1 MKKICK
7 RTFLLWALIFNA
19 QIAAYS
25 QLSIET
31 CQEKARANYPLV
43 KQYGLIEQSEH
54 YSISNANKGYLPQL
68 AIMAKATY
76 QSDVTE
82 IPIKIPFLTIPTMSK
97 DQYQLVAEL
106 NQSIWDGGMIHAQ
119 KKSTRA
125 ATEVDKRKTEVDLYA
140 LNERVNQLF
149 FGLLLL
155 NEQLK
160 QNELLQKE
168 LQTNLDRISSFK
180 DNGVANDADLDAIKV
195 EQLKTKQRKIDLLA
209 TQTAYKD
216 MLAAMM
222 GVEINDATVL
232 QKPDIQK
239 AEAKT
244 QSNNRPELSLFAAQ
258 SNLYLSQKSAITSGN
273 LPKLGFYVQG
283 GYGKPGLNMLKD
295 EFTTFYIGGFKLSWS
310 LGGFYSM
317 KNNFRKIDINQTMV
331 DVQKETFLFNSKLKV
346 SQQQNEMDKIKAI
359 LKEDNEIITL
369 RNNIKKAAEVK
380 VDNGILSVSDLIRE
394 INAENLS
401 IQDKSLHEIQLLM
414 AWYNLKYTLNN

>member
-1 MKKICK
+1 MKKIFK
-7 RTFLLWALIFNA
+7 RTFLLCALLFNA
-19 QIAAYS
+19 QLAAYS

-43 KQYGLIEQSEH
+43 KQYGLVEQSEH

-82 IPIKIPFLTIPTMSK
+82 IPIKLPFITIPSMSK
-97 DQYQLVAEL
+97 DQYQAVAEL
-106 NQSIWDGGMIHAQ
+106 NQSIWDGGMIQAQ
-119 KKSTRA
+119 KKNTRA

-168 LQTNLDRISSFK
+168 LQTNLDRLTSFK

-209 TQTAYKD
+209 TQSAYKD
-216 MLAAMM
+216 MLALMM

-239 AEAKT
+239 AETKT

-258 SNLYLSQKSAITSGN
+258 SNLYLSQKSVITSGN

-317 KNNFRKIDINQTMV
+317 KNNFRKIDINQKMV

-359 LKEDNEIITL
+359 LNEDNEIITL

-394 INAENLS
+394 INAANLA